1 MSSKIADVAE
11 RAGVSTAT
19 VSRVLADKPHV
30 RDETRQ
36 RVLTAIQD
44 LGYRPSRVARSLRS
58 QRAAIIGLIVSDIQ
72 NPFFT
77 AIVRGVE
84 DIAYGRQ
91 YGVFLCNSDEDPDK
105 EALYIDL
112 MLAEHV
118 SGVIISP
125 TTAGAC
131 HYQRLLDAGTPL
143 VAVDRRLADAEVDTV
158 VVNNA
163 ATAHR
168 LVTWLVQEGHER
180 IGAVI
185 GSDLAT
191 TGTERLAGY
200 EHALR
205 DHDLPIEPELIRT
218 GLPKRDIGYDLTN
231 DLLSLSS
238 PPTAIFAGNNLLT
251 LGVLGALHD
260 QGLIVG
266 RDMAL
271 AAFDHMDWMDML
283 DPPLTVAAQPT
294 YEMGR
299 QAGELLFRR
308 MQEPRRPIRE
318 VVLNA
323 RIYGGVNVGHG
334 EVV

>member
-1 MSSKIADVAE
+1 
-11 RAGVSTAT
+11 
-19 VSRVLADKPHV
+19 
-30 RDETRQ
+30 
-36 RVLTAIQD
+36 
-44 LGYRPSRVARSLRS
+44 
-58 QRAAIIGLIVSDIQ
+58 
-72 NPFFT
+72 
-77 AIVRGVE
+77 VRGVE

-125 TTAGAC
+125 TTAGAH

-218 GLPKRDIGYDLTN
+218 GLPKRDIGYGLTN

-251 LGVLGALHD
+251 LGALGALHD

-271 AAFDHMDWMDML
+271 AAFDHMDWMDVL

-334 EVV
+334 DVV